1 MGHAG
6 INPAIAGGSPLR
18 VGLIGWS
25 NNIHEFQQLASQH
38 ADSCLDLGA
47 PEGIDFDELLNQPV
61 DTVAVNGEALGEAL
75 MDFVRK
81 LEQHGVA
88 SRFPVA
94 IYMPGAEKTH
104 LVGEIISHGINY
116 VLNLEMPVDALYAML
131 RTSYASSAL
140 VRKLQQEVAMRTSA
154 IGYIRSGEF
163 EIQTFFEARN
173 LSTMLSLACPD
184 PRSAALG
191 LFEILINSIEH
202 GILRIG
208 YDRKTELLASG
219 DYLAHV
225 EKMIKAHPRPDD
237 IVVVRFNRMEDRLVF
252 HVIDPGP
259 GFNPK
264 PYMEFSPERTLDTH
278 GRGIAM
284 ARFTSFDTL
293 EYIGNGNE
301 VRCEIFLP

>member
-1 MGHAG
+1 MRSMRCCGPLTPPARWSGNFSKKSPCGH
-6 INPAIAGGSPLR
+6 R
-18 VGLIGWS
+18 
-25 NNIHEFQQLASQH
+25 
-38 ADSCLDLGA
+38 
-47 PEGIDFDELLNQPV
+47 
-61 DTVAVNGEALGEAL
+61 
-75 MDFVRK
+75 R
-81 LEQHGVA
+81 
-88 SRFPVA
+88 
-94 IYMPGAEKTH
+94 
-104 LVGEIISHGINY
+104 
-116 VLNLEMPVDALYAML
+116 
-131 RTSYASSAL
+131 SA
-140 VRKLQQEVAMRTSA
+140 TSA
-154 IGYIRSGEF
+154 PGIRNSNL
-163 EIQTFFEARN
+163 FEARN